1 MALSA
6 LAVENK
12 KLNHKRPELQLLPV
26 GLGEG
31 RVAPH
36 RGGPSGGRGYWF
48 QKSSPQF
55 LTQGYPHRG
64 RWMGNTE
71 EGQVLMPGGSTGV

>member
-36 RGGPSGGRGYWF
+36 RGGPSGGRGVLVPEK
-48 QKSSPQF
+48 QSKVSDPRIP
-55 LTQGYPHRG
+55 TQRQMDGKH
-64 RWMGNTE
+64 
-71 EGQVLMPGGSTGV
+71 